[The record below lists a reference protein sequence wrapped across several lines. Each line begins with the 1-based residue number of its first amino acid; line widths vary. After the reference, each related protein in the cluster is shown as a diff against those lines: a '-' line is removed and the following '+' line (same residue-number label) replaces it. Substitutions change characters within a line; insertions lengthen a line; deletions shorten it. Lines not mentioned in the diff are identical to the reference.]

1 MGVIY
6 FTVFLDLLGFGILIP
21 NTPYFAQSLGATGL
35 WLGALMTAY
44 SAAQFVGAP
53 IIGSLSDRY
62 GRRPILLL
70 AIAGSGLSMA
80 ISGFATSLGMLLG
93 ARIFAGFFGG
103 SIAAAQAYIAD
114 VTTPETRAKKMGLLG
129 ASIGLGFVFG
139 PALGAALADFGFPV
153 VAWTAAS
160 LNGVNLLWGF
170 FKIKEPRVL
179 APREKEG
186 VQSMAGESQRES
198 LSLKRIFAIARMEKI
213 RPVILATFFASLG
226 FVSMETTYALLG
238 AQLYQLDS
246 KMLGVIFT
254 LLGVVMVIV
263 QGGLVGRL
271 SKRLGS
277 KKLAFYGMVLHTVSL
292 ALMPFAPNLTW
303 SVVCQSVL
311 AAGQGLISPSLSTI
325 LSKQVDS
332 YEQGKTLGIG
342 QSLAALARGVGPMIA
357 GFFFDLSFFVP
368 YLVAGCLG
376 LLAVYLVTAIEEA

>member
-44 SAAQFVGAP
+44 SAAQFIGAP

-70 AIAGSGLSMA
+70 AILGSGLSMA
-80 ISGFATSLGMLLG
+80 ISGFATSLGVLLG
-93 ARIFAGFFGG
+93 ARILAGFFGG

-153 VAWTAAS
+153 VAWTAAG
-160 LNGVNLLWGF
+160 LNGINLVWGF
-170 FKIKEPRVL
+170 FKIKEPRDVARQDPASL
-179 APREKEG
+179 S
-186 VQSMAGESQRES
+186 QSHGEQES
-198 LSLKRIFAIARMEKI
+198 LSLRKIWAIARMEKI

-238 AQLYQLDS
+238 ARLYQLDS

-277 KKLAFYGMVLHTVSL
+277 KKLALYGMVLHSISL
-292 ALMPFAPNLTW
+292 AAMPFAPNLIW

-325 LSKQVDS
+325 LSKQVNQ

-342 QSLAALARGVGPMIA
+342 QSLGALARGVGPMVA

-368 YLVAGCLG
+368 YMVAGCLG
-376 LLAVYLVTAIEEA
+376 LLAVYMVTAIEEV